1 VIVTL
6 AAALVVVWS
15 ALTPVSAPTATA
27 WTSVSVTEHT
37 TLWDIAREHPVPG
50 LSTAETV
57 QLIRDH
63 NGLPSDVVHAGLII
77 TAPVVHQ
84 DASGVARR

>member
-1 VIVTL
+1 VIITL
-6 AAALVVVWS
+6 TAALVVVWS
-15 ALTPVSAPTATA
+15 SLTPVAAPSVST

-50 LSTAETV
+50 LSTAETA
-57 QLIRDH
+57 QLIRER

-77 TAPVVHQ
+77 TAPALHQ
-84 DASGVARR
+84 SATGMARR